1 MISKSFDLFNYVM
14 RRAVACEEAALAD
27 QDTPILVD
35 DFMLESLRML
45 VAHPSVLGDDAE
57 LDATATAIADLMREC
72 GLHASV
78 HPSEGAPIII
88 AHRAGRTKRHVL
100 FYNHYDVMPPGPW
113 RDWHH
118 EPFVMAERE
127 GRLYGRGVASD
138 KGNLIAR
145 LAAVKAILDSEGELP
160 VGVTFLIEGDA
171 LQGSPYLPNLVADQ
185 AHKLQADVIFG
196 FGGMLDPHNVPYL
209 YAGVRGRLLVL
220 LRSVGPTASLS
231 SDMSTSVIN
240 PAWRLLWALNEI
252 KNDSEEVL
260 IEGFYDIVSAPSREA
275 SKLTRA
281 LQIDE
286 AGRLKSWGIKQFLFG
301 MTGATLARAE
311 TFNPNCNLGSITV
324 STGVG
329 PHPSIP
335 IAAEAIIDFSLVPEQ
350 RPNEV
355 VRLLREHLV
364 ANDFEDII
372 VENVKG
378 AYPPATTAFNSFALE
393 LVASQV
399 EITYGITP
407 QVAPLA
413 PFAIPLHL
421 FTAGMNVPALPL
433 GLLQPDSAV
442 RGPNESVRLENLQAM
457 IALTRNVLTAFAAF
471 DNIP

>member
-1 MISKSFDLFNYVM
+1 M
-14 RRAVACEEAALAD
+14 AD
-27 QDTPILVD
+27 QDTPTLVD
-35 DFMLESLRML
+35 NSMLEHLRML
-45 VAHPSVLGDDAE
+45 IAHPSVLGDDSE
-57 LDATATAIADLMREC
+57 LDTTATAIADLLRQC
-72 GLHASV
+72 GLHVSV

-88 AHRAGRTKRHVL
+88 AHRAGRTKRHIL

-145 LAAVKAILDSEGELP
+145 LAAVKAILDRDGELP

-171 LQGSPYLPNLVADQ
+171 LQGSPYLPNLIADQ
-185 AHKLQADVIFG
+185 AHKLQGDVIFG
-196 FGGMLDPHNVPYL
+196 FGGMLDGQNVPYL
-209 YAGVRGRLLVL
+209 YAGVRGRLLVM
-220 LRSVGPTASLS
+220 LRATGPNISLS
-231 SDMSTSVIN
+231 ADMSTSVVN

-252 KNDSEEVL
+252 KNDTEEVL
-260 IEGFYDIVSAPSREA
+260 IEGFYDIVAAPSREA
-275 SKLTRA
+275 SKLTRG

-286 AGRLKSWGIKQFLFG
+286 AGRLKAWGMKEFLFG
-301 MTGATLARAE
+301 MSGATLARAE

-324 STGVG
+324 TTGVG
-329 PHPSIP
+329 PHPTIP

-355 VRLLREHLV
+355 VRLLREHLL
-364 ANDFEDII
+364 ANNFDDIN
-372 VENVKG
+372 VESIKG
-378 AYPPATTAFNSFALE
+378 AYPPATTPLNSFALE

-399 EITYGITP
+399 ESAYGITP
-407 QVAPLA
+407 QVVPLA
-413 PFAIPLHL
+413 PFAVPLHL

-433 GLLQPDSAV
+433 GLLQPDSAL
-442 RGPNESVRLENLQAM
+442 RGANESVPLANLQAM
-457 IALTRNVLTAFAAF
+457 AALIHNVLAAFATF